1 MIDVD
6 EVDPEEYVRE
16 HRGRIVEIIRHSDDP
31 FARACAWVLL
41 DRYTPDQD
49 LEDLRDE
56 LDEISRR
63 RVDV

>member
-6 EVDPEEYVRE
+6 AVDPEEYVRE
-16 HRGRIVEIIRHSDDP
+16 HRERIVQVIRHSDDP

-41 DRYTPDQD
+41 DRYTPDRD

-56 LDEISRR
+56 LDQIVRQ
-63 RVDV
+63 V